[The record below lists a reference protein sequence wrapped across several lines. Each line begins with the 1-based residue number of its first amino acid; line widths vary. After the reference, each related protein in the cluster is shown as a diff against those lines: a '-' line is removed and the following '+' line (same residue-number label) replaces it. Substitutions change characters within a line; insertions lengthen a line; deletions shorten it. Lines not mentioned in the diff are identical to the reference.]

1 MMKTFV
7 KLPLIAIVLA
17 LVPSVAAAQRT
28 PRTDS
33 AAVGGDVGV
42 FRPDADALEP
52 SLSLDGFYEYYVSPR
67 TSLRLGVGWTNP
79 EYEFDSDES
88 LRYIRIGGDII
99 YNWEGGAVH
108 PFVGAGLGV
117 YLLQRRD
124 RGDDIGDSEGKL
136 GGVLLGGI
144 EYFTSSTVSIKGEA
158 SYHLISNADGGFA
171 GRGPRNP
178 DGFKLTV
185 GLKTYF

>member
-1 MMKTFV
+1 V
-7 KLPLIAIVLA
+7 RPIRIALQLHPQHADYAA
-17 LVPSVAAAQRT
+17 LRRAA
-28 PRTDS
+28 S
-33 AAVGGDVGV
+33 EG
-42 FRPDADALEP
+42 E
-52 SLSLDGFYEYYVSPR
+52 E
-67 TSLRLGVGWTNP
+67 LGV
-79 EYEFDSDES
+79 
-88 LRYIRIGGDII
+88 DII

-124 RGDDIGDSEGKL
+124 SGDDIGDSEGKL

-144 EYFTSSTVSIKGEA
+144 EYFTSNTVSIKGEA

-185 GLKTYF
+185 GLKKYF